1 MQAST
6 SFARQLA
13 AAYLLENRYLSKVI
27 PVLGAICG
35 DPAGSS
41 LDHPSKAGRCEY
53 AAEVLGCRNLTICGT
68 DAAAIYEI
76 DLC

>member
-1 MQAST
+1 M
-6 SFARQLA
+6 
-13 AAYLLENRYLSKVI
+13 I
-27 PVLGAICG
+27 P
-35 DPAGSS
+35 

>member
-1 MQAST
+1 MQSST

-13 AAYLLENRYLSKVI
+13 AAYLLENRYLSKGI
-27 PVLGAICG
+27 PVLGAIVVI
-35 DPAGSS
+35 P